1 MGGAGFNVCKTAQQ
15 RQGRAGSRGNNQATV
30 TSTAKA
36 ILVPSPIST
45 FTVLE
50 AQMN

>member
-15 RQGRAGSRGNNQATV
+15 RQGRAESRGNTQAPV
-30 TSTAKA
+30 TCAAKA
-36 ILVPSPIST
+36 ILVGSPISS
-45 FTVLE
+45 FRVLE